1 MKSISIVFWALGLSC
16 FSAWSQTNCESSA
29 SKLFAMP
36 HVELRRL
43 DSDSEKSAEL
53 HQAASSDVEQSQVAA
68 APHPSFDSPRAA
80 TGDFSSHWTLDSF
93 RSDFDRRMY
102 QQLEEG
108 GYLERPTPR
117 SENRFDRCVNA
128 IFKPEEFQVG
138 KTSVSCSLLTAIKR
152 KNPLC
157 LINPIFFNLS
167 W

>member
-16 FSAWSQTNCESSA
+16 LSAWSQTNCDPSA

-36 HVELRRL
+36 HAELRRL
-43 DSDSEKSAEL
+43 DSHSEKL
-53 HQAASSDVEQSQVAA
+53 HQTASSDVEQSQVAA
-68 APHPSFDSPRAA
+68 APRPSLDSSRAV
-80 TGDFSSHWTLDSF
+80 TGDFSSHWTLDNF

-102 QQLEEG
+102 QRLEDG
-108 GYLERPTPR
+108 GYLERPTPN
-117 SENRFDRCVNA
+117 SENRFDRCVTA
-128 IFKPEEFQVG
+128 IFKPEVFQVG

-152 KNPLC
+152 RNPLC